1 MSVFKKL
8 LFLGIV
14 VVTSADVWGQAA
26 SSPFT
31 TFGIGEPYGNS
42 LIHNQGVAGT
52 GVAQPQ
58 FWYINNQN
66 PALLV
71 FNSLTSFEA
80 GMVYEQRKIKS
91 AELSEKTSGGNMSYL
106 VTAFPIKTNKWT
118 TSLGLMPYTNVDFSL
133 QSDTTFSTDS
143 DRPAYFYESA
153 SGGLTQLSWSNGVRI
168 NKEMSVGLRASY
180 IFGPIDNVYSN
191 QLGGTPYIVTIQE
204 KTSVSDFNFGVGY
217 SFSRDSLW
225 GKNYRLSAGAVYNFG
240 TTLGAK
246 RNDRFFRTTA
256 AGDTLENY
264 QLGRT
269 RGDIEIPAGLTVGLS
284 LSRGLKWAVSTEF
297 SYQDWSNFKSINE
310 DDEGLEES
318 WRVALGGEITPDPVA
333 LGSYLKR
340 ITYRGGVSLEQY
352 PFLANGKSVKDYGAS
367 IGMSLPAGRSNVNI
381 ACKIGRRGDR
391 TQNILEESYVKIYFG
406 ITFNDTWF
414 IKRKFD

>member
-31 TFGIGEPYGNS
+31 NFGIGDPYGNS
-42 LIHNQGVAGT
+42 LIHNQGVGGT

-58 FWYINNQN
+58 YWYVNNQN

-80 GMVYEQRKIKS
+80 GIVYEQRKIRNN
-91 AELSEKTSGGNMSYL
+91 ELSEKSTGGNMSYL

-118 TSLGLMPYTNVDFSL
+118 TSIALMPYTNVDYSFAY
-133 QSDTTFSTDS
+133 DTTFVNDNNRRARIT
-143 DRPAYFYESA
+143 ESA
-153 SGGLTQLSWSNGVRI
+153 TGGLTQLAWSNGVRI

-180 IFGPIDNVYSN
+180 IFGPIENIKTDVLENTS
-191 QLGGTPYIVTIQE
+191 TIVTHEE
-204 KTSVSDFNFGVGY
+204 KTTTSDFNFGVGY

-225 GKNYRLSAGAVYNFG
+225 GKNYRLSAGLVYNLA
-240 TTLGAK
+240 TSLGAK
-246 RNDRFFRTTA
+246 MKTRLYGVSA
-256 AGDTLENY
+256 AGDTSNIYPLSS
-264 QLGRT
+264 T
-269 RGDIEIPAGLTVGLS
+269 RGNIDIPSSVTVGLA
-284 LSRGLKWAVSTEF
+284 LSRGLKWSIATEF
-297 SYQDWSNFKSINE
+297 MYQNWSDFKSVNT
-310 DDEGLEES
+310 DDEGLGKS
-318 WRVALGGEITPDPVA
+318 WRVALGGEVTPDPVA

-340 ITYRGGVSLEQY
+340 ITYRGGLSLEQY
-352 PFLANGKSVKDYGAS
+352 PFLASGKAVKDYGAS
-367 IGMSLPAGRSNVNI
+367 VGMSLPAGRSNVNI
-381 ACKIGRRGDR
+381 ACKVGRRGDR
-391 TQNILEESYVKIYFG
+391 AQNLLEESYVKIYFG

>member
-31 TFGIGEPYGNS
+31 NFGIGDPYGNS

-91 AELSEKTSGGNMSYL
+91 AELSEKSTGGNMSYL
-106 VTAFPIKTNKWT
+106 VTAFPIKTNRWT
-118 TSLGLMPYTNVDFSL
+118 TSVGLMPYTNVDFSF
-133 QSDTTFSTDS
+133 QYDTTFVD
-143 DRPAYFYESA
+143 DDNRKAYYSESA
-153 SGGLTQLSWSNGVRI
+153 SGGLTQLYWSNGVRI

-180 IFGPIDNVYSN
+180 IFGPIENIYSD
-191 QLGGTPYIVTIQE
+191 QLDRTPTVVTREE

-225 GKNYRLSAGAVYNFG
+225 GKNYRFSAGVVYNLG
-240 TTLGAK
+240 TSLKAK
-246 RNDRFFRTTA
+246 MKDRFYAVNA
-256 AGDTLENY
+256 AGDTSDIYPLSS
-264 QLGRT
+264 T
-269 RGDIEIPAGLTVGLS
+269 RGNIDIPSSITVGLA
-284 LSRGLKWAVSTEF
+284 LSRGLKWSIATEF
-297 SYQDWSNFKSINE
+297 MYQDWSDFKSVNT
-310 DDEGLEES
+310 DDEGLGKS

-340 ITYRGGVSLEQY
+340 ITYRGGLSLEQY
-352 PFLANGKSVKDYGAS
+352 PFLPNGKAVKDYGAS
-367 IGMSLPAGRSNVNI
+367 VGMSLPAGRSNVNI
-381 ACKIGRRGDR
+381 AFKMGRRGDR
-391 TQNILEESYVKIYFG
+391 AQNILEESYVKIYFG

>member
-1 MSVFKKL
+1 MSVIRKI

-14 VVTSADVWGQAA
+14 VVASADVWGQAA

-31 TFGIGEPYGNS
+31 NFGIGDTYGSS
-42 LIHNQGVAGT
+42 LIHNQGAGT

-80 GMVYEQRKIKS
+80 GMVYEQRKIRNN
-91 AELSEKTSGGNMSYL
+91 ELSEKTTGGNMSYL

-118 TSLGLMPYTNVDFSL
+118 TSIGLMPYTNVDYSFGY
-133 QSDTTFSTDS
+133 DTTFTHDN
-143 DRPAYFYESA
+143 DRKARITESA
-153 SGGLTQLSWSNGVRI
+153 NGGLTQLYWSNGVRI

-180 IFGPIDNVYSN
+180 IFGPIENLTTDV
-191 QLGGTPYIVTIQE
+191 LEGTSTVVTHEQ
-204 KTSVSDFNFGVGY
+204 KTTVSDFNFGVGY

-225 GKNYRLSAGAVYNFG
+225 GKNYRFSAGVVYNLA
-240 TTLGAK
+240 TSLGGK
-246 RNDRFFRTTA
+246 MRERFYGVSL
-256 AGDTLENY
+256 AGDTSDIYPLSSV
-264 QLGRT
+264 
-269 RGDIEIPAGLTVGLS
+269 RGSIKIPSSLTVGVA
-284 LSRGLKWAVSTEF
+284 LSRGLKWSLATEF
-297 SYQDWSNFKSINE
+297 TYQDWSDFESVNA
-310 DDEGLEES
+310 DDEGLGKS
-318 WRVALGGEITPDPVA
+318 WRAALGGEITPDPVA

-352 PFLANGKSVKDYGAS
+352 PFLPGGNALKDYGVS
-367 IGMSLPAGRSNVNI
+367 VGMSLPAGRSNLNL
-381 ACKIGRRGDR
+381 ACKVGRRGDR
-391 TQNILEESYVKIYFG
+391 AKNDLEENYVKIYFG